1 MAMELNN
8 NSVVPKLKNGRMKKI
23 NVLVSSQMPVPLRIL
38 VNKNLIGVVMGP
50 KKSTVQQIANE
61 TNTK

>member
-8 NSVVPKLKNGRMKKI
+8 NSVVPNLKNGRMKKI